1 MVKTKQPSHHE
12 ETLDEPVAA
21 VPVRARM
28 RSLFQPG
35 LLAAVMLLIAAI
47 SFGPRLMK
55 SLPDLSG
62 LEEFRLPAREI
73 EVTPPPHWVPH
84 DLIEQVLAQSQL
96 PDELSLL
103 DKGLTARI
111 AEAFQHHPWVEE
123 VVRVTKSTPAQVKVE
138 LTYRQPAA
146 MVQVKQGLYPVDRL
160 GVLLPPG
167 DFSPAEAR
175 RYPLIVNAATPP
187 QGSVGT
193 SWGDVAVTG
202 AAQIA
207 AALNMHWKDFGI
219 DYIEIPPVATARPTI
234 DELVYHLH
242 TTGGSRII
250 WGRAPENSHPG
261 ELTAA
266 QKIGR
271 MEEYVTRFG
280 GFDQPHGPY
289 EIDIRHLQ
297 LISRKPLAEVPAPAS
312 RR

>member
-1 MVKTKQPSHHE
+1 MFE
-12 ETLDEPVAA
+12 EPVETDAA
-21 VPVRARM
+21 PARSRM

-35 LLAAVMLLIAAI
+35 LLAAVVLLIAAI

-62 LEEFRLPAREI
+62 LEEFRLPSRDIAI
-73 EVTPPPHWVPH
+73 STPPHWVPH
-84 DLIEQVLAQSQL
+84 DLVEQVLEQAEL

-103 DKGLTARI
+103 DKGLTERI
-111 AEAFQHHPWVEE
+111 AKAFAQHPWVEE
-123 VVRVTKSTPAQVKVE
+123 VVRVTKSTPAEIKVE

-146 MVQVKQGLYPVDRL
+146 MVQVKQGLYPVDRT

-167 DFSPAEAR
+167 DFAPAEAQ

-187 QGSVGT
+187 QGPVGT
-193 SWGDVAVTG
+193 SWGDVAVSG

-207 AALNMHWKDFGI
+207 ATLNVHWKEFGLN
-219 DYIEIPPVATARPTI
+219 YIEIPPIASARPTV

-242 TTGGSRII
+242 TMGGSRII

-280 GFDQPHGPY
+280 GFDQPRGPY

-297 LISRKPLAEVPAPAS
+297 LISRKPLAELPSAAP